1 MKKLIQKTSLAFLG
15 VLYFNVNQAQNPAPA
30 KPQTK
35 KHAIVNATLHTGTG
49 QIIENGC
56 LVFEN
61 GKILA
66 IGKTGE
72 ISTIGAEITDAS
84 GQQVYPGFIAANTNL
99 GLNEIEMVRSTLDYV
114 EVGDLNPNIR
124 SLIAYNTDSRIIS
137 TLTVNGILE
146 AEIVPQGGII
156 SGSSSVVQLDAWN
169 WEDAAINSD
178 AAVHIN
184 YPDLGPFRGRN
195 PEGAK
200 NHQANQQNQ
209 LKAIDEFMLT
219 ARAYCLGQK
228 PSAINLKFEAMRPV
242 FNGQRK
248 LFVHVGYVK
257 GIVHAINYF
266 NSLNIKITLVGG
278 EESWMVTDLLKKSET
293 SVILSQVHALPG
305 YPQDD
310 VDLRFKIPF
319 LLDQAG
325 IPFCL
330 SVAGNW
336 QVRNLPFMAGTAAA
350 YGLSKEKAIQAITSN
365 AASILGVG
373 SSTGSLETGKDATL
387 FISKGDALDM
397 GGNQITEAYI
407 QGRKIDLT
415 NCQTQSFQKYSAK
428 YGIGK

>member
-1 MKKLIQKTSLAFLG
+1 MKKVTLKISFAILCGLF
-15 VLYFNVNQAQNPAPA
+15 FNINQAQNPTPA
-30 KPQTK
+30 KPQSQK
-35 KHAIVNATLHTGTG
+35 RAIVNANIHTGTG

-56 LVFEN
+56 LVFEG

-72 ISTIGAEITDAS
+72 ISTTGAEITDAK
-84 GQQVYPGFIAANTNL
+84 GQEVYPGFIAANTYL

-114 EVGDLNPNIR
+114 EVGNINPNVR
-124 SLIAYNTDSRIIS
+124 SLIAFNTDSRIIS

-146 AEIVPQGGII
+146 AQIVPQGGTI

-169 WEDAAINSD
+169 WEDAAIKTD
-178 AAVHIN
+178 GAIHIN
-184 YPDLGPFRGRN
+184 YPDLGPYRGRN

-200 NHQANQQNQ
+200 NFETYQQNQ
-209 LKAIDEFMLT
+209 LNAIQEFMQT
-219 ARAYCLGQK
+219 ARAYCKEQK
-228 PSAINLKFEAMRPV
+228 HLAINLKYEAMRPV
-242 FNGQRK
+242 FNGQRN
-248 LFVHVGYVK
+248 LFVHVNYVK
-257 GIVHAINYF
+257 GIIHAINFF
-266 NSLNIKITLVGG
+266 NSMNLKITLVGG
-278 EESWMVTDLLKKSET
+278 SDSWMVTDLLKQSET
-293 SVILSQVHALPG
+293 AVVLSQVHALPG

-310 VDLRFKIPF
+310 VDLPFKIPY

-350 YGLSKEKAIQAITSN
+350 FGLGKEKALKAITQS
-365 AASILGVG
+365 AANILGVG
-373 SSTGSLETGKDATL
+373 ATTGSLQPGKDATF

-397 GGNQITEAYI
+397 AGNQVIEAYI
-407 QGRKIDLT
+407 QGRKIELT
-415 NCQTQSFQKYSAK
+415 NTQIQSFQKYSTK